1 MLFSSLIFLYAF
13 LPGLLLLYFA
23 FRNSIFRKYLLIIFS
38 LVFYA
43 WGEPIYIFLML
54 MVVTLNYL
62 FGLLIDETE
71 KKEIRKGYLILDVSL
86 NLLILVFFKY
96 SGLIVSTLNQISF
109 INIPEIKLKLPLGIS
124 FYIFQAMTYIV
135 DVYRKDINCQR
146 KYSSLL
152 LYISFFPQLIAGP
165 IVKYKDIEAELEE
178 RKFNVDD
185 AFSGSFKF
193 SIGLAKKVL
202 LANSLGKAASILLDI
217 QSLSRVSIWVGM
229 IFFMLQ
235 LYFDF
240 SGYSDMAIGLGRI
253 FGFHYKE
260 NFNYPYISKGITDF
274 WRRWHISLSSFF
286 REYVYIPLGGKYHLQ
301 IRNIFIVWALT
312 GLWHGASWNFCLW
325 GLYFAVI
332 LIIEKYFI
340 SKSNEIR
347 IKKQESE
354 KNDCQTNEIE
364 TNRVMNQETN
374 QMALEVTNSRRSR
387 KKKVIENS
395 IAKNIFYKDSI
406 LKNIFIHIYTILA
419 LIIGFVLFYFENISS
434 IKLAYSKMFSFALES
449 ITLIEMSIIRENIII
464 LILAIIACTPLVK
477 NLAEKISNKMNK
489 NLITILTTIIIIVF
503 FALSTLSI
511 IGDTY
516 NPFLYFRF

>member
-13 LPGLLLLYFA
+13 LPGLLLLYFV
-23 FRNSIFRKYLLIIFS
+23 FRNSVIRKCLLIIFS

-62 FGLLIDETE
+62 FGLLIDESENSE
-71 KKEIRKGYLILDVSL
+71 KRKNYLVLGLSL
-86 NLLILVFFKY
+86 NLLVLVFFKY
-96 SGLIVSTLNQISF
+96 SGLIINTLNQISF
-109 INIPEIKLKLPLGIS
+109 INIPEIKVKLPLGIS
-124 FYIFQAMTYIV
+124 FYIFQALTYIV
-135 DVYRKDINCQR
+135 DVYRKEIPCQK
-146 KYSSLL
+146 KYSSLI

-165 IVKYKDIEAELEE
+165 IVKYKDIEKELEE
-178 RKFNVDD
+178 RIFNADD
-185 AFSGSFKF
+185 AFSGLFKF

-202 LANSLGKAASILLDI
+202 LANTLGKAASILLDVNNF
-217 QSLSRVSIWVGM
+217 SNLSIWVGM

-325 GLYFAVI
+325 GIYFAIV

-340 SKSNEIR
+340 GVCKSIEKKEILNEQIR
-347 IKKQESE
+347 AKEQEKEQEVKQVLVEAG
-354 KNDCQTNEIE
+354 KQG
-364 TNRVMNQETN
+364 
-374 QMALEVTNSRRSR
+374 RSR
-387 KKKVIENS
+387 KRKATETQVIRKPFFGN
-395 IAKNIFYKDSI
+395 IIFKNTI
-406 LKNIFIHIYTILA
+406 LKNTFVHIYTILV
-419 LIIGFVLFYFENISS
+419 LIIGFVLFYFENIAT
-434 IKLAYSKMFSFALES
+434 IQLAYIQMFSFATNK
-449 ITLIEMSIIRENIII
+449 INLISLSAIRENVII
-464 LILAIIACTPLVK
+464 LILAIIGCTPFVRFIVS
-477 NLAEKISNKMNK
+477 KISSKINK
-489 NLITILTTIIIIVF
+489 NLTTIFTVIVIIIF
-503 FALSTLSI
+503 FVLSTISI
-511 IGDTY
+511 VGDTY